1 MAKISKISGFPEWLP
16 EQKLAEDRV
25 ISTIREIYESFGF
38 TPIETPAVELLSS
51 LGSKGVIDKEIF
63 VVKRLKADDADEA
76 EMGLHFDLTVPFARY
91 VAQHNNAL
99 TFPFK
104 RYQLQKVWRGDR
116 PQKGRFREFYQFD
129 IDIIARNELP
139 LSCDAEVV
147 TVVGLVMEK
156 LNFGPFSIR
165 INNRKL
171 LQGLYQAVGLDE
183 QARKSAIT
191 AVDKLLK
198 IGREGVAAELRKIE
212 GVSESAIESILNS
225 TTVQCSAEQLA
236 EKVQGLN
243 LQSDSIQ
250 EGVQELLTV
259 CELLPASVCSK
270 VTIDLSL
277 ARGLDYYTGLIM
289 EIGMDRYPEF
299 GTVVAGGRYENLA
312 GDFCDQKLPGVGVS
326 LGLSRL
332 MELAMSEKLVDTTRK
347 SPTQA
352 LVTVLSENDRV
363 LSNEVA
369 QELRNAGLP
378 TEVFYRSPK
387 LGKQIDY
394 ADAKGIRYVLFVDS
408 STREV
413 QVKDLVTK
421 EQVVVPSLDA
431 WARVVKQQAHG

>member
-16 EQKLAEDRV
+16 EHKLAEDKV
-25 ISTIREIYESFGF
+25 ISTIRGIYESFGF
-38 TPIETPAVELLSS
+38 SPIETPAVELLSS

-63 VVKRLKADDADEA
+63 VVKRLRADEA
-76 EMGLHFDLTVPFARY
+76 EEAELGLHFDLTVPFARY

-139 LSCDAEVV
+139 LSCDAEVL
-147 TVVGLVMEK
+147 TVIGLVMNK
-156 LNFGPFSIR
+156 LNFGSYSIR

-171 LQGLYQAVGLDE
+171 LQGLYQALGLDE
-183 QARKSAIT
+183 QARKSAII
-191 AVDKLLK
+191 AVDKILK
-198 IGREGVAAELRKIE
+198 IGRDGVAKELERIE
-212 GVSESAIESILNS
+212 GISPSAIESILNS
-225 TTVQCSAEQLA
+225 TAVQCPIEQLA

-243 LQSDSIQ
+243 LQSEFIH
-250 EGVQELLTV
+250 EGVQELIAV
-259 CELLPASVCSK
+259 CELLPASVRSR

-289 EIGMDRYPEF
+289 ELGLDRYPEF

-312 GDFCDQKLPGVGVS
+312 AEFCDQKLPGVGVS

-332 MELAMSEKLVDTTRK
+332 MELVIAEKLVETTRK
-347 SPTQA
+347 TPTQA
-352 LVTVLSENDRV
+352 LVTVLSESDRV

-369 QELRNAGLP
+369 QALRDAGLP

-394 ADAKGIRYVLFVDS
+394 ADAKGIRYVIFADPA
-408 STREV
+408 TREV
-413 QVKDLVTK
+413 QVKDLATK
-421 EQVVVPSLDA
+421 EQVAIPCLA
-431 WARVVKQQAHG
+431 TWARGIVSQPHG

>member
-1 MAKISKISGFPEWLP
+1 
-16 EQKLAEDRV
+16 
-25 ISTIREIYESFGF
+25 
-38 TPIETPAVELLSS
+38 
-51 LGSKGVIDKEIF
+51 VIDKEIF

-99 TFPFK
+99 AFPFK

-147 TVVGLVMEK
+147 TVVGLVMET

-171 LQGLYQAVGLDE
+171 LQGLYQALGLDE
-183 QARKSAIT
+183 QARKSAII

-198 IGREGVAAELRKIE
+198 IGRDGVAGELRKIA
-212 GVSESAIESILNS
+212 GISEAAIESILNS
-225 TTVQCSAEQLA
+225 TTVRCPVEQLV
-236 EKVQGLN
+236 EKVQGLK
-243 LQSDSIQ
+243 LHSDLIQ
-250 EGVQELLTV
+250 EGLQELLTV
-259 CELLPASVCSK
+259 CELLPASVRSK

-332 MELAMSEKLVDTTRK
+332 MELAVSEKLVDTSRK

-352 LVTVLSENDRV
+352 LVTVLSEDARV

-369 QELRNAGLP
+369 QELRDAGLP

-394 ADAKGIRYVLFVDS
+394 ADSKGIRYVLFVDP

-421 EQVVVPSLDA
+421 EQVAVPSLAA
-431 WARVVKQQAHG
+431 WARALSQQAHG

>member
-25 ISTIREIYESFGF
+25 VSRIREIYESFGF
-38 TPIETPAVELLSS
+38 TPIETPAVELLST

-63 VVKRLKADDADEA
+63 AVKRLKADDAEDA

-91 VAQHNNAL
+91 VAQHANAL
-99 TFPFK
+99 AFPFK

-147 TVVGLVMEK
+147 TAIGLVMET

-165 INNRKL
+165 VNNRKL

-183 QARKSAIT
+183 QARKAAII

-198 IGREGVAAELRKIE
+198 IGPDGVVAELRKIE
-212 GVSESAIESILNS
+212 GISETAIESILSS
-225 TTVQCSAEQLA
+225 TTVRCSAEQLA
-236 EKVQGLN
+236 ERVQALN
-243 LQSDSIQ
+243 LQSESIQ

-259 CELLPASVCSK
+259 CELLPASVRSK

-277 ARGLDYYTGLIM
+277 ARGLDYYTGLIV
-289 EIGMDRYPEF
+289 ELGMDNYPEF

-312 GDFCDQKLPGVGVS
+312 GDFCDQKLPGVGLS

-332 MELAMSEKLVDTTRK
+332 MELAFSEKLVDTARK
-347 SPTQA
+347 SPTRA
-352 LVTVLSENDRV
+352 LVTVFSESDRV

-421 EQVVVPSLDA
+421 EQVAVPSLEA